1 MNATRII
8 ARHSS
13 RRALSIGSKS
23 SSRCGEIATTAFR
36 AMTTMNH
43 NSACYTRRDSGET
56 APLVRERSL
65 NRIGGIRPL
74 GFSPF
79 SNIRSFSTTST
90 SGGGDDE
97 GDDARPPIV
106 APEILSDATIAYDPY
121 EITKSFED
129 TSYYYPPSEE
139 MDPKF
144 LAAKYQGM
152 TNEELLDASTISG
165 EKPATGEQV
174 TWESIMHSPPI
185 RDKNASLPKG
195 SLVGKVVSTKMQ
207 KTVNV
212 AVDRYR
218 IHPKYRKRIRYTRK
232 FMAHDEEEVAS
243 NGDTVL
249 IVPSQR
255 VSKKKHFVLREIIR
269 AKGQL

>member
-1 MNATRII
+1 M
-8 ARHSS
+8 
-13 RRALSIGSKS
+13 G
-23 SSRCGEIATTAFR
+23 
-36 AMTTMNH
+36 
-43 NSACYTRRDSGET
+43 CY
-56 APLVRERSL
+56 
-65 NRIGGIRPL
+65 

-79 SNIRSFSTTST
+79 SNRNARSFSTTGTT
-90 SGGGDDE
+90 SGDETTKDDNAVE
-97 GDDARPPIV
+97 SS
-106 APEILSDATIAYDPY
+106 LSNNNNINTNATTSTTDKNKTNNSAYDPY

-139 MDPKF
+139 TEPKF

-152 TNEELLDASTISG
+152 TNEELVDTSTININVG
-165 EKPATGEQV
+165 DNEKELLVQWDDAL
-174 TWESIMHSPPI
+174 MHSPPV

-212 AVDRYR
+212 AVDRYNV
-218 IHPKYRKRIRYTRK
+218 HPKYRKRIRYTRK
-232 FMAHDEEEVAS
+232 FMAHDENEVAS

-255 VSKKKHFVLREIIR
+255 ISKKKHFVLREIIR